1 MTVQLSS
8 LRVVA
13 GLDAGNYVSSMNQ
26 KVAADRAGS
35 ESSRAV
41 GAAVTQTDQKISV
54 AGNSIDKLSRQYI
67 DGYASSSRFNTAISS
82 LGKGVERGAVP
93 MERADQILEGIY
105 KKFGLTADATDLAER
120 GYTSLAKSVD
130 NLNGRLAMQQVAND
144 NFGVTADKV
153 TAKIDRQ
160 TTSNERMT
168 TSLGSLVDRLKT
180 AAGAMGIFLSL
191 RGLQTTV
198 DSWSDL
204 NARVNIAVGSV
215 DKGAVVME
223 RLESVARRTYSSLNT
238 TVDSYIANSG
248 ALRELGYS
256 TKQQL
261 DYTEALNNALVV
273 SNTKGQQAESVQTA
287 LSKALALG
295 KLKGDE
301 LNTVL
306 STGGRVAEAIAAH
319 LGVTTLELRKL
330 GTQGK
335 LTGDVLVN
343 SLISQLD
350 KLREEADSMPATIGD
365 AFTLIGNS
373 FLQTIGVFDQA
384 NNLSG
389 RFAETLVLL
398 ADNMDRVVAYAV
410 AAGTAFAVM
419 YVASLLRSVTAT
431 VAFERSLL
439 ALRTTL
445 LRTGIGAIVVA
456 LGELIH
462 LLVQAREN
470 TDSWSAAWQ
479 RFGQAFSAVTYAVQ
493 TVFRGLVLSL
503 RGMWEEFLAFMLQST
518 SQTLS
523 EFGVN
528 INVADQVKELKD
540 AARQSRT
547 GASIKFEDAGDAVRK
562 AYDIINEKPNGSD
575 LSGDGGPGVKL
586 TEVDKAAAKARK
598 AYEDLMLTAKGRV
611 DQMKL
616 EAETAGLTGIAQ
628 DTLRFKLELLQEV
641 EKKRLNLS
649 PAQKKAL
656 LDQVDAY
663 EKYATAAAKAKI
675 QQDLLFER
683 EQLGRSSVDQTIAST
698 LQGAGLQVDLNSF
711 EAGLI
716 RTNEQLKV
724 TKEMFGDTF
733 RGFFSDLAN
742 GTKFLD
748 AVFNGLSRIA
758 DKLIDM
764 AADNLASAAFGGLF
778 GGGGSGGGWLGSL
791 FGGGGSSFFPSA
803 PGVGLYANGGVFPN
817 RLSSFSGNFTNQIVS
832 KPTMFA
838 FAKGVGLM
846 GEAGEEAIMPLAR
859 GSDGSLGVRTYGRSS
874 GSEAGGSSG
883 DGRTVIA
890 VELSPDLVGS
900 ILEQSGKQ
908 AVSIVQQNDENHQNR
923 RQNGDSW

>member
-13 GLDAGNYVSSMNQ
+13 GLDAGNYVSNMNQ

-41 GAAVTQTDQKISV
+41 GAAVTQTEQKIST
-54 AGNSIDKLSRQYI
+54 AGNSIERLSRQYV
-67 DGYASSSRFNTAISS
+67 DGYASSSRFNAAISS

-105 KKFGLTADATDLAER
+105 KKFGLTADATELAEK
-120 GYTSLAKSVD
+120 GYVSLARSVD
-130 NLNGRLAMQQVAND
+130 NLNGKLAMQAAAND
-144 NFGVTADKV
+144 NFGVTAANVSQKV
-153 TAKIDRQ
+153 DAQ
-160 TTSNERMT
+160 TGSNERLT
-168 TSLGSLVDRLKT
+168 TSLGSLIDRLKT
-180 AAGAMGIFLSL
+180 AAGAMGVFLSL

-198 DSWSDL
+198 DTWSDL

-215 DKGAVVME
+215 DKGAAVME

-306 STGGRVAEAIAAH
+306 STGGRVAEAIAAK

-330 GTQGK
+330 GAQGK

-343 SLISQLD
+343 SLISQLG
-350 KLREEADSMPATIGD
+350 KLRDEADSMPATIGD
-365 AFTLIGNS
+365 AFTLIANS

-389 RFAETLVLL
+389 RLAETLVLL

-410 AAGTAFAVM
+410 AAGTAFAIM
-419 YVASLLRSVTAT
+419 YVGSLLRAVTVT

-439 ALRTTL
+439 ALRATL
-445 LRTGIGAIVVA
+445 LRTGVGVLVVA

-462 LLVQAREN
+462 LLVQARQN

-479 RFGQAFSAVTYAVQ
+479 RFGQAFSMGIYALQ

-518 SQTLS
+518 SEALS
-523 EFGVN
+523 NFGVSFD
-528 INVADQVKELKD
+528 VSEQVKSLQS
-540 AARQSRT
+540 AARQSRE
-547 GASIKFEDAGDAVRK
+547 GAKIRFEDAGEAFRQ
-562 AYDIINEKPNGSD
+562 AYAQINSKGAGPD
-575 LSGDGGPGVKL
+575 LSGDGGLGAKL
-586 TEVDKAAAKARK
+586 TEVDKAVAKARK

-649 PAQKKAL
+649 AAQRKTL

-663 EKYATAAAKAKI
+663 EKYATAAAKAKL

-683 EQLGRSSVDQTIAST
+683 QQMGRSSIDQTIASA
-698 LQGAGLQVDLNSF
+698 LQGAGLPIDLNSF

-716 RTNEQLKV
+716 RTNEQLKI
-724 TKEMFGDTF
+724 TKEQFGDTF
-733 RGFFSDLAN
+733 RGFFSDLSN
-742 GTKFLD
+742 GTKVLD
-748 AVFNGLSRIA
+748 ALFNGLSRIA
-758 DKLIDM
+758 DKLIEM

-778 GGGGSGGGWLGSL
+778 GGGGGGFLGGL
-791 FGGGGSSFFPSA
+791 FGGGGGTGYFPPA
-803 PGVGLYANGGVFPN
+803 PSMSGGLYAKGGVFSSG
-817 RLSSFSGNFTNQIVS
+817 LSSFSGNFTNQVVS
-832 KPTMFA
+832 RPTMFA

-846 GEAGEEAIMPLAR
+846 GEAGPEAIMPLSR
-859 GSDGSLGVRTYGRSS
+859 GADGRLGVQNFGSGASRS
-874 GSEAGGSSG
+874 GSPAEES
-883 DGRTVIA
+883 RTV
-890 VELSPDLVGS
+890 VRVDLGPDLVGQ

-908 AVSIVQQNDENHQNR
+908 TVSIVQR
-923 RQNGDSW
+923 RDKEMQSARRNGVS

>member
-13 GLDAGNYVSSMNQ
+13 GLDAGNYVSNMNQ

-41 GAAVTQTDQKISV
+41 GAAVTQTEQKISA
-54 AGNSIDKLSRQYI
+54 AGNSIERLSRQYI
-67 DGYASSSRFNTAISS
+67 DGYASSSRFNAAISS

-93 MERADQILEGIY
+93 MEHADQILEGIY
-105 KKFGLTADATDLAER
+105 KKFGLTADATELAEK
-120 GYTSLAKSVD
+120 GYVSLARSVD
-130 NLNGRLAMQQVAND
+130 NLNGKLAMQAAAND
-144 NFGVTADKV
+144 NFGVTAANVSQKV
-153 TAKIDRQ
+153 DAQTRSNDRL
-160 TTSNERMT
+160 T
-168 TSLGSLVDRLKT
+168 TSLGSLIDRLKT
-180 AAGAMGIFLSL
+180 AAGAMGVFLSL

-198 DSWSDL
+198 DTWSDL

-215 DKGAVVME
+215 DKGAAVME

-306 STGGRVAEAIAAH
+306 STGGRVAEAIAAK

-330 GTQGK
+330 GAQGK

-343 SLISQLD
+343 SLISQLG
-350 KLREEADSMPATIGD
+350 KLRDEADSMPATIGD
-365 AFTLIGNS
+365 AFTLIANS

-389 RFAETLVLL
+389 RLAETLVLL

-410 AAGTAFAVM
+410 AAGTAFAIM
-419 YVASLLRSVTAT
+419 YVGSLLRAVTVT

-439 ALRTTL
+439 ALRATL
-445 LRTGIGAIVVA
+445 LRTGVGVLVVA

-462 LLVQAREN
+462 LLVQARQN
-470 TDSWSAAWQ
+470 TDSWSSAWQ
-479 RFGQAFSAVTYAVQ
+479 RFGQALSMGVYALQ

-518 SQTLS
+518 SEALS
-523 EFGVN
+523 NFGVSFD
-528 INVADQVKELKD
+528 VSEQVKALQS
-540 AARQSRT
+540 ASRQSRE
-547 GASIKFEDAGDAVRK
+547 GAKIRFEDAGEAVRQ
-562 AYDIINEKPNGSD
+562 AYEQINSKGAGPD
-575 LSGDGGPGVKL
+575 LSGDGGLGVKL

-649 PAQKKAL
+649 AAQRKAL

-663 EKYATAAAKAKI
+663 EKYATAAAKAKL

-683 EQLGRSSVDQTIAST
+683 QQMGRSSIDQTIASA
-698 LQGAGLQVDLNSF
+698 LQGAGLPVDLNSF

-716 RTNEQLKV
+716 RTNEQLKI
-724 TKEMFGDTF
+724 TKELFGDTF

-742 GTKFLD
+742 GTKVLD
-748 AVFNGLSRIA
+748 ALFNGLSRIA
-758 DKLIDM
+758 DKLIEM

-778 GGGGSGGGWLGSL
+778 GGGGGGFLSGL
-791 FGGGGSSFFPSA
+791 FGGGGTSYFPPA
-803 PGVGLYANGGVFPN
+803 PSMSGGLYAKGGVFSSG
-817 RLSSFSGNFTNQIVS
+817 LSSFSGNFTNQVVS
-832 KPTMFA
+832 RPTMFA

-846 GEAGEEAIMPLAR
+846 GEAGPEAIMPLTR
-859 GSDGSLGVRTYGRSS
+859 GADGRLGVQNFGSGASRS
-874 GSEAGGSSG
+874 GSSAEES
-883 DGRTVIA
+883 RTVIR
-890 VELSPDLVGS
+890 VDLGPDLVGQ

-908 AVSIVQQNDENHQNR
+908 TVSIVQQHDENQQNR